1 MAKSTSNKPTNKAQK
16 AAPKAVAEV
25 AAPVVSETVA
35 TVEEATAEAAEA
47 QEETPEADGEAA
59 IVRQL
64 SSTDMV
70 RFYVPRDPTSGDE
83 QFFER
88 SINGHVIRLRA
99 GEVRTLP
106 LWLVEYIEERITIQR
121 ISNSAYDEFKTKNG
135 KLLQ

>member
-1 MAKSTSNKPTNKAQK
+1 MAKSTSNKPINKAQK
-16 AAPKAVAEV
+16 AAPKATAEA
-25 AAPVVSETVA
+25 AAPVVSETAA
-35 TVEEATAEAAEA
+35 TVEAVEA
-47 QEETPEADGEAA
+47 QEETTETDGEAA
-59 IVRQL
+59 IVRELQ
-64 SSTDMV
+64 STDMV

-83 QFFER
+83 RFFER

-106 LWLVEYIEERITIQR
+106 LWLVEYIEERVTIQR

>member
-1 MAKSTSNKPTNKAQK
+1 MAKSTLNKSTNKTQK
-16 AAPKAVAEV
+16 AAPTAIVEAV
-25 AAPVVSETVA
+25 APVVAKTTA
-35 TVEEATAEAAEA
+35 TVEEETAEASEA
-47 QEETPEADGEAA
+47 QEEVPETDGEAA
-59 IVRQL
+59 IVRELQG
-64 SSTDMV
+64 TEMV